1 MKPNEQKLRG
11 IKHSKAPSE
20 LDWQV
25 HNLLAGRKNDNRTRA
40 GKKADCKYQGK
51 TSQRAATT
59 KTPQSQT
66 PKSKNEPIVKT
77 EELISDM
84 EGNNDSDLESDCDLV
99 DLLTPQQYHHSNQ
112 NGFHD
117 ALEPMTII
125 EEFGRNQSQPSA
137 MRQNYHDLSVE
148 EEPTGDEYAF
158 SRHVKSSA
166 NLDTDGYDPAEA
178 KQLQRELLI
187 HDIQLKLIQRQ
198 NEDERMS
205 NEREL
210 FRKQSILLDLQT
222 TKAKLELARLQPP
235 IQRDTT
241 AVSTT

>member
-1 MKPNEQKLRG
+1 MKLSEQKLRG

-25 HNLLAGRKNDNRTRA
+25 HHLLAGRKNDNRSK
-40 GKKADCKYQGK
+40 GKKADNNKMQGK
-51 TSQRAATT
+51 QQQQQRTPTT
-59 KTPQSQT
+59 QHKS
-66 PKSKNEPIVKT
+66 PKLRGEALVKA
-77 EELISDM
+77 EELVSDM
-84 EGNNDSDLESDCDLV
+84 EGNDSDLESDSELV
-99 DLLTPQQYHHSNQ
+99 DILTPLQYHQSYR

-125 EEFGRNQSQPSA
+125 EEFGQRNHQPTLHHQDHNDHPS
-137 MRQNYHDLSVE
+137 MEDD
-148 EEPTGDEYAF
+148 PPGDEYSF
-158 SRHVKSSA
+158 SRHVTSSA
-166 NLDTDGYDPAEA
+166 DGYDPAEE
-178 KQLQRELLI
+178 KQLQRELLL

-222 TKAKLELARLQPP
+222 TKAKLELARMQSKT
-235 IQRDTT
+235 QTDTSA
-241 AVSTT
+241 AVSA